1 MASVDRVAGYAV
13 LTSLVLVCCWAW
25 AQPVDEPCPD
35 GYVRDPHA
43 KCVPRSPDTAPSG
56 TPDAGPPAIRFPPGF
71 DLAQL
76 PEGCRIKATASPYNG
91 DLLLQGCDFVY
102 FENGARLVVADA
114 NSVQISAG
122 RGIVIGG
129 AATIVT
135 RGRPGASGSPG
146 PAYPGEPWQSRGD
159 ADYWAARNQC
169 ANDPNHP
176 DRGRPGGRGGNGQNG
191 ATVRLSH
198 VPSTGILVIDSR
210 GGEPGPGG
218 SGGVGRLYRNGRN
231 HYCDGCM
238 WNCTSGAKGPDGAR
252 GIDGEIFVAGTSF
265 GVDPSPCVLRD
276 SLRAD
281 VGAISRSDSGASR
294 FVGTLRMQRAVVD
307 LKATASG
314 VQRPAREG
322 GAPASPPL
330 GSRCGAVAR
339 CHAGS

>member
-1 MASVDRVAGYAV
+1 MARNSSDHRAIRSPVGSRPKDDSEHHRLPLRQSLQRPGAGTQQERNGTFDAAIGRVHSRQARRMTVASVDRVAGYAV

-169 ANDPNHP
+169 A
-176 DRGRPGGRGGNGQNG
+176 RR
-191 ATVRLSH
+191 S
-198 VPSTGILVIDSR
+198 
-210 GGEPGPGG
+210 EPP
-218 SGGVGRLYRNGRN
+218 
-231 HYCDGCM
+231 
-238 WNCTSGAKGPDGAR
+238 
-252 GIDGEIFVAGTSF
+252 
-265 GVDPSPCVLRD
+265 
-276 SLRAD
+276 
-281 VGAISRSDSGASR
+281 
-294 FVGTLRMQRAVVD
+294 
-307 LKATASG
+307 
-314 VQRPAREG
+314 
-322 GAPASPPL
+322 
-330 GSRCGAVAR
+330 
-339 CHAGS
+339 